1 MYNAHD
7 LVGSDLPL
15 RLLTSCPGHNLATKP
30 CCWGH
35 RRVWA
40 APGGLSENLE
50 FLLHNESLIHVWYV
64 EKHITYHI
72 LYIHLIYIYIHI
84 YYAPVLTFSDLHQSQ
99 QDVRTAS
106 LACTLNKRSTMNPS
120 TSHGTII
127 HLTIIWANPNINV
140 LNQRRPSL
148 EMMSLYIPTFHTW
161 VNPVASSR
169 RAAKFAGLW
178 VFSHQTA
185 TMEENNKED
194 LRTET

>member
-1 MYNAHD
+1 MYNVHD
-7 LVGSDLPL
+7 LVGSHLPL

-40 APGGLSENLE
+40 APGGLRDDKRNQQCRIHRSKILE
-50 FLLHNESLIHVWYV
+50 FLLPNESLIHVWYV

-72 LYIHLIYIYIHI
+72 LYIYH
-84 YYAPVLTFSDLHQSQ
+84 APVLTFSDLHQSQ

-120 TSHGTII
+120 TSHDTII
-127 HLTIIWANPNINV
+127 HLTIIWANHNINV

-169 RAAKFAGLW
+169 RAAKFAGLCF
-178 VFSHQTA
+178 FSSNSDHGR
-185 TMEENNKED
+185 K
-194 LRTET
+194 

>member
-72 LYIHLIYIYIHI
+72 LYIHLIYIYTYLLCSCSDVFWPSSIPARRTDCIPCMHIEQKVNNESFNIPWYNHPSNNYLSKSQYQCPESEEAIFGNDVLIHP
-84 YYAPVLTFSDLHQSQ
+84 YFPHLSQSG
-99 QDVRTAS
+99 S
-106 LACTLNKRSTMNPS
+106 IFPS
-120 TSHGTII
+120 SCK
-127 HLTIIWANPNINV
+127 V
-140 LNQRRPSL
+140 CRP
-148 EMMSLYIPTFHTW
+148 MSLF
-161 VNPVASSR
+161 SSNSDHGR
-169 RAAKFAGLW
+169 K
-178 VFSHQTA
+178 
-185 TMEENNKED
+185 
-194 LRTET
+194 

>member
-120 TSHGTII
+120 NIPWYNHPSNNYLSKSQYQCPESEEAIFGNDVLI
-127 HLTIIWANPNINV
+127 HPYFPHLSQSGSIFPSSCKV
-140 LNQRRPSL
+140 CRP
-148 EMMSLYIPTFHTW
+148 MSLF
-161 VNPVASSR
+161 SSNSDHGR
-169 RAAKFAGLW
+169 K
-178 VFSHQTA
+178 
-185 TMEENNKED
+185 
-194 LRTET
+194 